1 MGKGQ
6 HSGKGSQK
14 RGIFLRGFM
23 AAFLLGGIALAAL
36 LILVSLSPA
45 TGTVGA
51 DLLRSVL
58 GPQPVAEIEAV
69 VFTVQDTIHHT
80 LFVLEGSVPAAP
92 WQVSTPI
99 EATQKAAQLEVEKST
114 ASFSPNSNTTR
125 DKNALNAVD
134 KATPTP
140 TQTTWLPANLTPLG
154 SMPDEGVWQAFIL
167 GGSGNPV
174 AYRTFLQPDPSR
186 PYVTVAIV
194 ALDLTQVLLHY
205 QLGTQEPVSPGRAP
219 GTGQIPSKYQQQNV
233 LLAAF
238 NGGFKTIHGNYGV
251 MVGGKTLVPM
261 IDGMGTL
268 VIYQDG
274 RLRIGEW
281 NIDLTETPGIAV
293 ARQNCPLMVR
303 QGEINPLV
311 NNNSVN
317 TWGGTISGNIVTFR
331 SGIGLSQDGKTLY
344 YFAGNYLSMPV
355 LATAMRAAGAYQA
368 MQLDINNYYVLF
380 TSFREQDGHLTGMPL
395 LPKEMVDNIN
405 RYLDGFS
412 HDFFFVTD
420 KP

>member
-1 MGKGQ
+1 
-6 HSGKGSQK
+6 
-14 RGIFLRGFM
+14 
-23 AAFLLGGIALAAL
+23 
-36 LILVSLSPA
+36 
-45 TGTVGA
+45 
-51 DLLRSVL
+51 
-58 GPQPVAEIEAV
+58 
-69 VFTVQDTIHHT
+69 
-80 LFVLEGSVPAAP
+80 
-92 WQVSTPI
+92 
-99 EATQKAAQLEVEKST
+99 
-114 ASFSPNSNTTR
+114 
-125 DKNALNAVD
+125 
-134 KATPTP
+134 
-140 TQTTWLPANLTPLG
+140 
-154 SMPDEGVWQAFIL
+154 
-167 GGSGNPV
+167 
-174 AYRTFLQPDPSR
+174 
-186 PYVTVAIV
+186 
-194 ALDLTQVLLHY
+194 
-205 QLGTQEPVSPGRAP
+205 
-219 GTGQIPSKYQQQNV
+219 
-233 LLAAF
+233 
-238 NGGFKTIHGNYGV
+238 

-281 NIDLTETPGIAV
+281 NIDLTETPDIAV
-293 ARQNCPLMVR
+293 ARQNCPLMVH

-311 NNNSVN
+311 YNNSVN

-380 TSFREQDGHLTGMPL
+380 TSFREQDGHLTGIPL